1 MSRTT
6 RTDTQSPAQHI
17 ADSHDLIRV
26 HGARENNLKDVSIEI
41 PKRRLTVFTG
51 VSGSGKS
58 SLVFDTIAAESQRLI
73 NETYSAFVQGFMPT
87 LARPEVDVLDGLTTV
102 ISVDQQRMG
111 ADPRSTVGTATDAN
125 AMLRILFSRL
135 GKPHIGPPSAYSFN
149 TASVRA
155 SGAITV
161 QRGARTKAEKAT
173 FERTGGMCTRCEGR
187 GTVSDIDL
195 TQLYDDSKSIT
206 EGAFTIP
213 GWKSDN
219 VWTVGIYAESGFLD
233 PNKPIREFTKKEMQ
247 DFLYREPT
255 KVKVNGVNL
264 TYEGLIPKIQKSF
277 LSKDKEAMQPHI
289 RAFVE
294 RAVTFTTCPECDGTR
309 LSEGAR
315 SSKIDKISIADAC
328 AMEIRDLA
336 EWVRGLKERSVAP
349 LLTALQQTLDSFV
362 EIGLGYL
369 SLNRPAGTLSGGEAQ
384 RVKMIRHLGSSIT
397 DVTYVFDEPT
407 IGLHPH
413 DIQRMN
419 DLLLRLRD
427 KGNTVLVVEH
437 KPEVIAIADH
447 VVDLGPGAGTE
458 GGTVCF
464 EGTVEGLRAG
474 GTVTGRHLGD
484 RAAVKETVRKPT
496 GTLEIRG
503 ATANNLQGVDVDV
516 PLGVLAVVTGV
527 AGSGKSSLVHGS
539 IPAGEGVVSVD
550 QSPIRGS
557 RRSNPA
563 TYTGLLEPIRKAF
576 AKVNGVKPALFSANS
591 EGACPTCN
599 GAGVIYTDLA
609 MMAGVATPCEDCEGK
624 RFQASV
630 LEYHLGGRDISEVLA
645 MSVTEAE
652 EFFGAGEAHTPAA
665 HRILVRLADVGL
677 GYLSLGQPLTTLS
690 GGERQRLKLAT
701 HMAEKG
707 GVYVLDEPTAGLH
720 LADVEQL
727 LGLLDRLVDSGKSVI
742 VVEHHQAVMAHADWI
757 IDLGPGAG
765 HDGGRI
771 VFEGTP
777 ADLVTARSTLTGEHL
792 AAYVGA

>member
-1 MSRTT
+1 MSMAP
-6 RTDTQSPAQHI
+6 RTDTRSPAPHA

-58 SLVFDTIAAESQRLI
+58 SLVFNTIAAESQRMI
-73 NETYSAFVQGFMPT
+73 NETYSAFLQGFMPT

-102 ISVDQQRMG
+102 ITVDQQRMG
-111 ADPRSTVGTATDAN
+111 SDPRSTVGTATDAN

-135 GKPHIGPPSAYSFN
+135 GTPHIGPPSAYSFN

-161 QRGARTKAEKAT
+161 ERGAKKTVRAT
-173 FERTGGMCTRCEGR
+173 FNRTGGMCTRCEGR
-187 GTVSDIDL
+187 GSVSDIDL
-195 TQLYDDSKSIT
+195 SRLYDDSKSLA

-213 GWKSDN
+213 GWRSDSQ
-219 VWTVGIYAESGFLD
+219 WTVQVYAQSGLVD
-233 PNKPIREFTKKEMQ
+233 PDKPIREYTEKQLQ
-247 DFLYREPT
+247 DFLYGEPM

-264 TYEGLIPKIQKSF
+264 TYEGVIPKLQKTI

-294 RAVTFTTCPECDGTR
+294 RAVTFATCPECDGTR

-315 SSKIDKISIADAC
+315 SSKIGKVSIADAC
-328 AMEIRDLA
+328 AMEIRDLT
-336 EWVRGLKERSVAP
+336 EWVRGLDEPSVAP
-349 LLTALQQTLDSFV
+349 LLAALQQALDSFV

-369 SLNRPAGTLSGGEAQ
+369 SLDRAAGTLSGGEAQ
-384 RVKMIRHLGSSIT
+384 RVKMIRHLGSSLT

-437 KPEVIAIADH
+437 KPQTIAIADH
-447 VVDLGPGAGTE
+447 VVDLGPGAGTA

-464 EGTVEGLRAG
+464 EGTVEGLRASD
-474 GTVTGRHLGD
+474 TVTGRHLDD
-484 RAAVKETVRKPT
+484 RAALKETARKPT
-496 GTLEIRG
+496 GSLEIRG
-503 ATANNLQGVDVDV
+503 ATAHNLQGVDVDI
-516 PLGVLAVVTGV
+516 PLGVLTVVTGV

-539 IPAGEGVVSVD
+539 IHDDEGVVSID
-550 QSPIRGS
+550 QGAIRGS

-563 TYTGLLEPIRKAF
+563 TYTGMLDPIRKAF
-576 AKVNGVKPALFSANS
+576 AKANDVKPALFSANS

-599 GAGVIYTDLA
+599 GVGVVYTDLA
-609 MMAGVATPCEDCEGK
+609 MMAGVATPCEECEGK
-624 RFQASV
+624 RFQAAV
-630 LEYHLGGRDISEVLA
+630 LKYHLGGRDISEVLA
-645 MSVTEAE
+645 MSVTEAV
-652 EFFGAGEAHTPAA
+652 EFFGEGEASTPAA

-701 HMAEKG
+701 HMGDKG
-707 GVYVLDEPTAGLH
+707 GVYVLDEPTTGLH

-777 ADLVTARSTLTGEHL
+777 ADLVAARSTLTGEHL
-792 AAYVGA
+792 AAYVGD

>member
-1 MSRTT
+1 MSRAK
-6 RTDTQSPAQHI
+6 RTDPRPPAPHA

-73 NETYSAFVQGFMPT
+73 NETYSAFLQGFMPT

-102 ISVDQQRMG
+102 ITVDQQRMG

-125 AMLRILFSRL
+125 ALLRILFSRL
-135 GKPHIGPPSAYSFN
+135 GKPHIGPPSAFAFN
-149 TASVRA
+149 VPSVRA

-161 QRGARTKAEKAT
+161 ERGAAKTVKAT
-173 FERTGGMCTRCEGR
+173 FSRTGGMCPRCEGR

-195 TQLYDDSKSIT
+195 TQLYDDSKSIA

-213 GWKSDN
+213 GWKSDSF
-219 VWTVGIYAESGFLD
+219 WTVRLYAESGFLD
-233 PNKPIREFTKKEMQ
+233 PHKPIREYTAKEMR
-247 DFLYREPT
+247 DFLHREPT
-255 KVKVNGVNL
+255 KVKVEGVNL
-264 TYEGLIPKIQKSF
+264 TYEGLIPKLKKSF
-277 LSKDKEAMQPHI
+277 LSKDREAMQPHI
-289 RAFVE
+289 RAFVD
-294 RAVTFTTCPECDGTR
+294 RAVTFTTCPECEGTR
-309 LSEGAR
+309 LSAEAR
-315 SSKIDKISIADAC
+315 SVKIGETTIADAC
-328 AMEIRDLA
+328 AMQISDLA
-336 EWVRGLKERSVAP
+336 EWVRGLDEPSVAP
-349 LLTALQQTLDSFV
+349 LLATLRRTLDSFV

-369 SLNRPAGTLSGGEAQ
+369 SLDRPAGTLSGGEAQ
-384 RVKMIRHLGSSIT
+384 RVKMIRHLGSSLT

-407 IGLHPH
+407 TGLHPH

-437 KPEVIAIADH
+437 KPETIAIADH
-447 VVDLGPGAGTE
+447 IVDLGPGAGTA

-464 EGTVEGLRAG
+464 EGTVEGLRTG
-474 GTVTGRHLGD
+474 GTVTGRHFDD
-484 RAAVKETVRKPT
+484 RAALKKTVREPT

-503 ATANNLQGVDVDV
+503 ATVNNLHDVDVDI
-516 PLGVLAVVTGV
+516 PLGVLTVITGV

-539 IPAGEGVVSVD
+539 IPAGEGVVSID
-550 QSPIRGS
+550 QTPIRGS

-563 TYTGLLEPIRKAF
+563 TYTGLLDPIRKAF
-576 AKVNGVKPALFSANS
+576 AKANGVKPALFSANS

-599 GAGVIYTDLA
+599 GAGVLYMDLA
-609 MMAGVATPCEDCEGK
+609 MMAGVATPCEECEGK

-652 EFFGAGEAHTPAA
+652 EFFGAGEARTPAA
-665 HRILVRLADVGL
+665 HGILGRLADVGL
-677 GYLSLGQPLTTLS
+677 GYVSLGQPLTTLS

-701 HMAEKG
+701 HMADKG
-707 GVYVLDEPTAGLH
+707 GVYILDEPTTGLH

>member
-1 MSRTT
+1 MSSAKRTGGKA
-6 RTDTQSPAQHI
+6 SAPHV

-26 HGARENNLKDVSIEI
+26 HGARENNLKDVNIEI

-58 SLVFDTIAAESQRLI
+58 SLVFNTIAAESQRLI

-87 LARPEVDVLDGLTTV
+87 LARPEVDVLEGLTTA
-102 ISVDQQRMG
+102 IIVDQQRMG
-111 ADPRSTVGTATDAN
+111 ADPRSTVGTATDVN

-135 GKPHIGPPSAYSFN
+135 GEPHIGPPSAYSFN

-161 QRGARTKAEKAT
+161 ERGNKKAVKAT
-173 FERTGGMCTRCEGR
+173 YERTGGMCTRCEGR
-187 GTVSDIDL
+187 GSVSDIDL
-195 TQLYDDSKSIT
+195 TQLYDDSKSLS

-213 GWKSDN
+213 GWKSDSQ
-219 VWTVGIYAESGFLD
+219 WTVQVYAQSGFVD
-233 PNKPIREFTKKEMQ
+233 PDKPIREYTKKQLQ
-247 DFLYREPT
+247 DFLYGEPV

-294 RAVTFTTCPECDGTR
+294 RAVTFTVCPECDGTR

-315 SSKIDKISIADAC
+315 SSKIGKISIADAC

-336 EWVRGLKERSVAP
+336 DWVRDLDEPSVAP
-349 LLTALQQTLDSFV
+349 LLGALRDALDSFV

-369 SLNRPAGTLSGGEAQ
+369 SLDRPAGTLSGGEAQ
-384 RVKMIRHLGSSIT
+384 RVKMIRHLGSSLT
-397 DVTYVFDEPT
+397 DTTYVFDEPT

-437 KPEVIAIADH
+437 KPEAIAIADH
-447 VVDLGPGAGTE
+447 VVDLGPGAGTA

-464 EGTVEGLRAG
+464 EGTVEELRAG
-474 GTVTGRHLGD
+474 DTVTGRHLDD
-484 RAAVKETVRKPT
+484 RAALKETVREPS
-496 GTLEIRG
+496 GALEIRG
-503 ATANNLQGVDVDV
+503 AATHNLQDVDVDV
-516 PLGVLAVVTGV
+516 PLGVLCVVTGV
-527 AGSGKSSLVHGS
+527 AGSGKSSLIHGS
-539 IPAGEGVVSVD
+539 VPAGADVVSVD
-550 QSPIRGS
+550 QSPIKGS

-576 AKVNGVKPALFSANS
+576 AKANGVKPALFSANS

-609 MMAGVATPCEDCEGK
+609 MMAGVAAPCEDCEGK
-624 RFQASV
+624 RFQPSV
-630 LEYHLGGRDISEVLA
+630 LEYRFGGRDISEVLA
-645 MSVTEAE
+645 MSVAQAE
-652 EFFGAGEAHTPAA
+652 EFFGAGEARTPAA
-665 HRILVRLADVGL
+665 HKILERLADVGL
-677 GYLSLGQPLTTLS
+677 GYLTLGQPLTTLS

-701 HMAEKG
+701 HMGDKG
-707 GVYVLDEPTAGLH
+707 GVYVLDEPTTGLH

-727 LGLLDRLVDSGKSVI
+727 LGLLDRLVDAGKSVI
-742 VVEHHQAVMAHADWI
+742 VIEHHQAVMAHADWI

-765 HDGGRI
+765 HDGGRV

-777 ADLVTARSTLTGEHL
+777 ADLVADRSTLTGEHL